1 MQQFTVPQFIDVE
14 DKIFGPLT
22 TRQFLIMLAGF
33 LIVALCYKLLTFWW
47 FVAALIFIFC
57 SFGMLAFF
65 KVNGMPMHFFILN
78 FIETNKTPTLRV
90 WNNSYHMDQPLEDD
104 TEIEQHILEVA
115 PQKSYTT
122 SRLNELS
129 LIVDTKGVYMG
140 EDIEE
145 EDKKIKKL
153 NDIIL

>member
-33 LIVALCYKLLTFWW
+33 LIVAASYKLLTFWW
-47 FVAALIFIFC
+47 FVATLVFVFTT
-57 SFGMLAFF
+57 FGMLAFF

-78 FIETNKTPTLRV
+78 FIETNKKPYLRV
-90 WNNSYHMDQPLEDD
+90 WNNSYHMDQPEEIDEDV
-104 TEIEQHILEVA
+104 EPHVLEVS
-115 PQKSYTT
+115 QKRSYTM

-140 EDIEE
+140 EDLPEE
-145 EDKKIKKL
+145 EKQIKKL
-153 NDIIL
+153 SDELL

>member
-33 LIVALCYKLLTFWW
+33 LIVAVSYKLLTFVW
-47 FVAALIFIFC
+47 FLIILVTVFC

-78 FIETNKTPTLRV
+78 FIETNKSPSLRV
-90 WNNSYHMDQPLEDD
+90 WNNSYHMSELVDNDD
-104 TEIEQHILEVA
+104 EIEQHVIEA
-115 PQKSYTT
+115 SQQKSYTT

-140 EDIEE
+140 EERPE
-145 EDKKIKKL
+145 EDKKIKRI
-153 NDIIL
+153 DI